1 MGIVFDVLAVMV
13 WLMAVA
19 LLLFSPIILAMSR
32 QKKATGRIVLFCLLG
47 FVPLVGVIFW
57 FMSLVRAFQRDDD
70 DGRRRISGWFLL
82 IYFFVFL
89 MLGTVGV
96 RQEVG
101 GHAALARNCGSS
113 GGTPPRVR
121 CSRLWSVSVATGV
134 RREGSTAICC
144 FLRTAC

>member
-32 QKKATGRIVLFCLLG
+32 QKEATGRIVLFCLLG
-47 FVPLVGVIFW
+47 FVPLMGVIFW
-57 FMSLVRAFQRDDD
+57 FMSFVRAFQRDDD

-89 MLGTVGV
+89 MLGAVGV
-96 RQEVG
+96 RQEVW
-101 GHAALARNCGSS
+101 GHAA
-113 GGTPPRVR
+113 
-121 CSRLWSVSVATGV
+121 
-134 RREGSTAICC
+134 
-144 FLRTAC
+144 

>member
-70 DGRRRISGWFLL
+70 DGRRRISRWFLL

-101 GHAALARNCGSS
+101 GHAA
-113 GGTPPRVR
+113 
-121 CSRLWSVSVATGV
+121 
-134 RREGSTAICC
+134 
-144 FLRTAC
+144 